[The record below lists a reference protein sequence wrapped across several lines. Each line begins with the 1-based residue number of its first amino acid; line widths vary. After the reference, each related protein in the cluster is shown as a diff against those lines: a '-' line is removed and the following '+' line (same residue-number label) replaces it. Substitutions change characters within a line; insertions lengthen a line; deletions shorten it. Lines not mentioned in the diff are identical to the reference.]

1 MHRAGLDKRSLQLR
15 APPCRLVDRQAHLCV
30 ECDSDSDLNSCRVH
44 CIVAAFEVAR
54 LNAFLVR
61 GMHCYIIA
69 AHFHNIPRSKLRLV
83 SNGASTDKA
92 HLRVQKLTKEEC
104 K

>member
-1 MHRAGLDKRSLQLR
+1 MHRAGLDKGSLQLR
-15 APPCRLVDRQAHLCV
+15 AQPCRLIDKPICV
-30 ECDSDSDLNSCRVH
+30 SNVTVTLIWIHVESI
-44 CIVAAFEVAR
+44 CIVAGFEVAR

-83 SNGASTDKA
+83 SNGASSDKA